1 MRDEL
6 PLTSF
11 IVSRCRELGF
21 RKVDLIVRA
30 GYKNRAKGLRRLDA
44 LLDGNLDAPQEM
56 MSSLPRALSISEL
69 EFHLVVEQTRL
80 LLEEEKQKAIAA
92 AEAHWRATFIP
103 HAIIV
108 TEQDRPSSIWL
119 AAVLGVSRILRID
132 FDGSDPSN
140 FVDQALE
147 GAARRPI
154 EFSSDPDAQRLPAFG
169 RPRGVIVNYSPVYAV
184 RYDLEGEML
193 ESMPRAH
200 RLGEAR
206 LFMDGRIISSK
217 MLNMQ
222 PGSPP

>member
-44 LLDGNLDAPQEM
+44 LLDGNLDAPQEL
-56 MSSLPRALSISEL
+56 MSSLPKALSIAES
-69 EFHLVVEQTRL
+69 EFHVVVERTRL

-92 AEAHWRATFIP
+92 AEAHWRATFVP

-108 TEQDRPSSIWL
+108 TEHDRPSSIWL
-119 AAVLGVSRILRID
+119 AAVLGVTRILNID
-132 FDGSDPSN
+132 FDGRDPSS
-140 FVDQALE
+140 FRDHALE
-147 GAARRPI
+147 EVARRPR
-154 EFSSDPDAQRLPAFG
+154 EFSSDRDAQRLPAFG
-169 RPRGVIVNYSPVYAV
+169 RPIGVIVNYSPDYAV
-184 RYDLEGEML
+184 RYDIEAEML

-206 LFMDGRIISSK
+206 LFIDGRIISSS
-217 MLNMQ
+217 MLNKRS
-222 PGSPP
+222 GPPS